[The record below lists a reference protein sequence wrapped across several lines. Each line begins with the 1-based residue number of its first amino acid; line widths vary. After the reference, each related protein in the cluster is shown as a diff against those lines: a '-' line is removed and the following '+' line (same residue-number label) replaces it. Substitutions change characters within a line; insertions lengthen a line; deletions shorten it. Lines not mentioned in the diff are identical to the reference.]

1 MRSNSRAAEA
11 KVKNGRVII
20 RLPRNWFSGKQKE
33 FSLGIPSN
41 PENLT
46 YGRSIATQINAD
58 HRLGKFDASL
68 AKYKEQPEQ
77 PSEPLAV
84 LTLSQLWGKYC
95 EYKAPR
101 WKAKTAHYNVTA
113 IGQWI
118 EKLPVPWSDALSVR
132 SYLLRSTTNGM
143 VIRVLASVESCLDW
157 AMRIGILEQQRNP
170 YRRMGSDLKS
180 KTDRAAG
187 ANALSQSEQE
197 RLIRAF
203 YDHPLW
209 DCYGAFVEFLFL
221 TGCRPSEAVGLDWE
235 QVASD
240 FSTIRFDRSVVRI
253 GTKIH
258 KNKLSKTNRSRVFY
272 CNERLSALLLK
283 LFHTRTQSG
292 AVFLVRGKLIN
303 YETVSKKPWKTLSI
317 EVTGRATTPY
327 SARDTFI
334 SHQTESGKP
343 IALIAQWV
351 DNSSA
356 MIEKKYLDT
365 SVTQSIMPD

>member
-11 KVKNGRVII
+11 KVKNGRIII
-20 RLPRNWFSGKQKE
+20 RLPRNWFAGKQKE

-58 HRLGKFDASL
+58 HRLGKFDTSL
-68 AKYKEQPEQ
+68 AKYRAQPEQ
-77 PSEPLAV
+77 PAEPLAV
-84 LTLSQLWGKYC
+84 LTLPQLWGKYC

-101 WKAKTAHYNVTA
+101 WKAKTAHYNVMA
-113 IGQWI
+113 IGHWI
-118 EKLPVPWSDALSVR
+118 GQLPDPWSDALASR
-132 SYLLRSTTNGM
+132 SFLLRSTTNGM
-143 VIRVLASVESCLDW
+143 AVRVLASIETCLDW

-180 KTDRAAG
+180 KTDRVAG
-187 ANALSQSEQE
+187 ANAFSQTEQE
-197 RLIRAF
+197 RLIQAF
-203 YDHPLW
+203 YNHPLW
-209 DCYGAFVEFLFL
+209 YCYGAFVKFLFL

-253 GTKIH
+253 GTNLH
-258 KNKLSKTNRSRVFY
+258 KNKLSKTNRSRIFY
-272 CNERLSALLLK
+272 CNERLATFLSQ
-283 LFHTRTQSG
+283 LFSTRTQSG
-292 AVFLVRGKLIN
+292 AVFLVRGHRVN
-303 YETVSKKPWKTLSI
+303 YDTLSSRPWKTLSLEI
-317 EVTGRATTPY
+317 TGRDSTPY

-351 DNSSA
+351 DNSTG

-365 SVTQSIMPD
+365 SVTQSIKPD